1 MTENEIL
8 NDCLAAQCD
17 CVRGV
22 IGIPADE
29 ELSETQVLGLTP
41 LPRPLKRSDV
51 GVEETLLAS
60 GAAVHG

>member
-29 ELSETQVLGLTP
+29 EQSETQVLGV
-41 LPRPLKRSDV
+41 PRV
-51 GVEETLLAS
+51 FGFTLVPSGRMYPCLSS
-60 GAAVHG
+60 GAPVHG